1 MSSLPAGQDVLLPM
15 EQPGNEGFQPSTR
28 ARCPRSQPR
37 LMADYGNVL
46 VFLLATRLRRE
57 ETWHLRGRRVT
68 GLGI

>member
-1 MSSLPAGQDVLLPM
+1 MSSLPAGQDVLP
-15 EQPGNEGFQPSTR
+15 PSE
-28 ARCPRSQPR
+28 ASCPPSQPR

-46 VFLLATRLRRE
+46 VFLLATRLPRE